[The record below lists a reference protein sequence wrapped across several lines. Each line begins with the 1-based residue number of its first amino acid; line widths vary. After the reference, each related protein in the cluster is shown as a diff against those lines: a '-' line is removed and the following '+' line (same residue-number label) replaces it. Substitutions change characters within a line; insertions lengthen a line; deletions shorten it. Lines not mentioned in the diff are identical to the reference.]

1 MQFYC
6 EYQDGLYNLLPYFA
20 ARYVTQLPVTVLL
33 GVVYSTPIYWLTRA
47 GNDLNGYGLYVLIT
61 IICLNV
67 ARGLALTTSSFV
79 TDFQV
84 CVCFC
89 FAITRE
95 AYDIYCAFQA
105 AGFAANMLC
114 SLFVTPAGFVANIDT
129 LWVGTR
135 WIGPIS
141 YIRRSFEAYAR
152 IEFDGMTFTCPG
164 YDVCP
169 ISTGEEALESFS
181 MGNASVSTSLGVLVA
196 LGVVFLLLAY
206 VGLRFKS
213 QKPVQ

>member
-1 MQFYC
+1 MH
-6 EYQDGLYNLLPYFA
+6 A
-20 ARYVTQLPVTVLL
+20 
-33 GVVYSTPIYWLTRA
+33 
-47 GNDLNGYGLYVLIT
+47 
-61 IICLNV
+61 
-67 ARGLALTTSSFV
+67 SFV
-79 TDFQV
+79 
-84 CVCFC
+84 
-89 FAITRE
+89 ITRE
-95 AYDIYCAFQA
+95 AYDSDCAFQA
-105 AGFAANMLC
+105 AGFAANLLS
-114 SLFVTPAGFVANIDT
+114 SLFLTPAGFIANIDT

-181 MGNASVSTSLGVLVA
+181 MGNANVWVSVYVLLGLTA
-196 LGVVFLLLAY
+196 SFLLLAY

>member
-1 MQFYC
+1 
-6 EYQDGLYNLLPYFA
+6 LYSLLPYFA
-20 ARYVTQLPVTVLL
+20 ARYIAQLPVTVVL
-33 GVVYSTPIYWLTRA
+33 GVVYGTPIYWLTRA
-47 GNDLNGYGLYVLIT
+47 GNDLDGYGLYVIT
-61 IICLNV
+61 TVLTLHV

-84 CVCFC
+84 CAFLGLYVLDRIVRVFC
-89 FAITRE
+89 L
-95 AYDIYCAFQA
+95 QA
-105 AGFAANMLC
+105 AGFAANMLS
-114 SLFVTPAGFVANIDT
+114 SLFLTPAGFIANIDT

-141 YIRRSFEAYAR
+141 YVRQGFEAYAR

-169 ISTGEEALESFS
+169 ISTGQEALESFS
-181 MGNASVSTSLGVLVA
+181 MGGAKVSTSLGVLVA
-196 LGVVFLLLAY
+196 LGAAFLLLAY